1 MCKQKCNFCYSLLFS
16 VEIKVYHPPP
26 QPPPSPS
33 NVHPIPCKPS
43 EEKNSKHNK
52 DASNLYVVPRS
63 FTSDDDEYEDGDIN
77 HTISI
82 SDGESENYYAGTLL

>member
-52 DASNLYVVPRS
+52 DASNLYVPRS
-63 FTSDDDEYEDGDIN
+63 FTSDDEYEDGDIN
-77 HTISI
+77 HAISI
-82 SDGESENYYAGTLL
+82 SDGESENYYAGILL